1 MPYYA
6 VYKGFKPGI
15 YNTWNECN
23 NQITGFSK
31 PVFKK
36 FTLKKDAELFIQS
49 GGIHTFKKHRSVKI
63 HKIEDFFN
71 VLPQQNIHDMFNTT
85 QHIDSIM
92 THTTNSSHTKRVSKN
107 IVQNGLPKKILYVY
121 TDGSCYGNGKKI
133 SFGGAGIYFGPN
145 DERNTSL
152 PISNS
157 TNNIAELCA
166 INKALELL
174 KTDIERG
181 TNIIIMSDSRYSI
194 RCFTDW
200 GDKCHKKHWKDSTKP
215 GGKIINMGFFKDAY
229 YYLKKYPNVKFHHIR
244 AHTRFQDE
252 HSLGN
257 EQADILADK
266 GTLIDINESGLD
278 TLGNCVFPF
287 GQYKKKKV
295 IEVYFLD
302 KQYVT
307 WAYQNCKPNMV
318 LFKHI
323 LKSFLDKMI

>member
-15 YNTWNECN
+15 YDNWNECN

-36 FTLKKDAELFIQS
+36 FILKKDAELFIQT
-49 GGIHTFKKHRSVKI
+49 GGIHTFKKHTHQKKK
-63 HKIEDFFN
+63 KIEDFFN
-71 VLPQQNIHDMFNTT
+71 VLPQDNIHNMFNMDSNIDTIMGNK
-85 QHIDSIM
+85 QNNMDSID
-92 THTTNSSHTKRVSKN
+92 KN
-107 IVQNGLPKKILYVY
+107 VLYVY

-166 INKALELL
+166 INKALEII
-174 KTDIERG
+174 KENIENG
-181 TNIIIMSDSRYSI
+181 EQIMIMSDSRYSI

-200 GDKCHKKHWKDSTKP
+200 GDKCHKKNWKDKTKP
-215 GGKIINMGFFKDAY
+215 QGKIVNMGFFKDAY

-244 AHTRFQDE
+244 AHTNLQDE

-257 EQADILADK
+257 EHADILADK
-266 GTLIDINESGLD
+266 GTLLDIEESTLD
-278 TLGNCVFPF
+278 TLGSCVFPF
-287 GQYKKKKV
+287 GQYKRKKI
-295 IEVYFLD
+295 IEVYLLD

-307 WAYQNCKPNMV
+307 WAYKNCKPNV
-318 LFKHI
+318 ALFKHI

>member
-15 YNTWNECN
+15 YNNWNDCN

-36 FTLKKDAELFIQS
+36 FTFKKEAELFIQT
-49 GGIHTFKKHRSVKI
+49 GGIRAFHKHKQVKKT
-63 HKIEDFFN
+63 KIEDFFTI
-71 VLPQQNIHDMFNTT
+71 LPQDNIHNMFNMDTN
-85 QHIDSIM
+85 IDSIM
-92 THTTNSSHTKRVSKN
+92 GNTIKTIDKN
-107 IVQNGLPKKILYVY
+107 VLYVY

-133 SFGGAGIYFGPN
+133 SFGGAGVYFGPG
-145 DERNTSL
+145 DARNISL
-152 PISNS
+152 PISNA

-166 INKALELL
+166 INKALEIV
-174 KTDIERG
+174 KKNIE
-181 TNIIIMSDSRYSI
+181 NNEQIMIMSDSRYSI

-200 GDKCHKKHWKDSTKP
+200 GDKCHKKNWKDKTKH
-215 GGKIINMGFFKDAY
+215 GGRIVNMDFFKDAY

-244 AHTRFQDE
+244 AHTNLQDE

-266 GTLIDINESGLD
+266 GTLIDIETSCLD
-278 TLGNCVFPF
+278 TLGSCKFPF
-287 GQYKKKKV
+287 GQYKRKKI
-295 IEVYFLD
+295 IEVYLLD

-307 WAYQNCKPNMV
+307 WAYKNCKPNV
-318 LFKHI
+318 ELFKHI